1 MQEIIKSSK
10 LRQRIKLQL
19 KIIAEFFSTDELKLI
34 VVNDKN
40 KIKIF
45 KEKNILSEKPA
56 KAFIS
61 KDNIYQK
68 LSEVENYDL
77 KEILAENFSDGL
89 NELLYFKLSIDDYIY
104 LLYFPE
110 QSSNL
115 EAKKESLRLFKKQF
129 KFLLEDIYSDEQRK
143 NDLDQKNRENRLL
156 KKEKYIASSALDSIP
171 GNISILNSEGKIVY
185 TNTSWDRFA
194 AQNNS
199 SPEEV
204 GIGENYLKVVKKAAE
219 NGDSTSKKVY
229 QGIMDVLN
237 KDEQCFTLD
246 YPCNSPEEK
255 RWFRMYVSSF
265 KGVGEYEI
273 LILHQNITAEIL
285 ARKNSESL
293 LDQLPGALIKFN
305 EDLKLSYFNKKAKE
319 IFDLEAED
327 FGRNLNIFKLKSAD
341 TADYQQKLKE
351 VLKKEKRIDC
361 RITVEKNKKKYSY
374 ANILFP
380 YFNNSSKGVISLIPE
395 RSRSILS
402 KNKKVTNHYLQLF
415 NNFPDALV
423 LLNIDEKII
432 NANKKFCQLF
442 GYEMQEL
449 KNKKIDDFI
458 VLNPDKNEAKSLS
471 HSVLTGEEINKNV
484 IRVNSQGEKLKLNL
498 RAFPVLLHDNKIG
511 IYAVY
516 KKR

>member
-45 KEKNILSEKPA
+45 KEKNLLSEKPA
-56 KAFIS
+56 EAFIS
-61 KDNIYQK
+61 EDNLYQK

-110 QSSNL
+110 LSSNL

-219 NGDSTSKKVY
+219 NGDSTAEKVY

-237 KDEQCFTLD
+237 KNEQCFTMD

-305 EDLKLSYFNKKAKE
+305 EDLKLSYFNKKE
-319 IFDLEAED
+319 
-327 FGRNLNIFKLKSAD
+327 
-341 TADYQQKLKE
+341 
-351 VLKKEKRIDC
+351 
-361 RITVEKNKKKYSY
+361 
-374 ANILFP
+374 
-380 YFNNSSKGVISLIPE
+380 
-395 RSRSILS
+395 
-402 KNKKVTNHYLQLF
+402 KVTNHYLQLF
-415 NNFPDALV
+415 NNFPDALA

-432 NANKKFCQLF
+432 NVNKKFCQLF

-484 IRVNSQGEKLKLNL
+484 IRVNSQGEKIKLNL